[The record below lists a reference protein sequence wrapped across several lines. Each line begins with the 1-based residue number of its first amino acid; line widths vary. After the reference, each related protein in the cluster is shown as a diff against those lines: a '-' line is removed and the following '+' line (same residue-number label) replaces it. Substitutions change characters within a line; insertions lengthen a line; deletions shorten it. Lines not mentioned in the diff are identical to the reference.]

1 MSQAKIIGILVVV
14 LVAILYFAI
23 FTVDEREKAIRF
35 QLGLIVEANYEPGL
49 HWKVPIVQDVRKFD
63 ARILTLD
70 AAPELYLTS

>member
-35 QLGLIVEANYEPGL
+35 QLG
-49 HWKVPIVQDVRKFD
+49 
-63 ARILTLD
+63 
-70 AAPELYLTS
+70 